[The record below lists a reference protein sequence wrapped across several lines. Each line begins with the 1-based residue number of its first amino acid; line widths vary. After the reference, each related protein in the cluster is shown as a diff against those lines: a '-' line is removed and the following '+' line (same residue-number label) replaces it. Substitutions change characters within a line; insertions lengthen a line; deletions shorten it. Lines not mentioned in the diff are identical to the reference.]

1 MTNTCGPS
9 ALPQC
14 SAHTGRP
21 CALVPIC
28 SYFVATKPV
37 SLRYP
42 MASGVMVSHVPTGMS
57 ARDGSIGVDVTGA
70 MVVVIGVV
78 VVVMVVVV
86 AAVVVDV
93 VVGS

>member
-1 MTNTCGPS
+1 
-9 ALPQC
+9 
-14 SAHTGRP
+14 
-21 CALVPIC
+21 
-28 SYFVATKPV
+28 
-37 SLRYP
+37 